1 MGVPVHPAPRI
12 AVPCSCLRLE
22 HASSCSGLRVCALLL
37 TASSQRFV
45 PSATRLPPMPLE
57 LQGDSGG
64 PVIWRS
70 PAGPA
75 GDLAVG
81 VVSWGKGCASDTP
94 GVYAD
99 VAAASQWIKNTI
111 QVGRKSGAG
120 RIGGCN
126 AEHAAA
132 VGRGRWWPEGVQLLP
147 LPSCCRRCCCPAAYV
162 VVALVPAQAGT
173 FSRLM
178 STMLAV
184 LLQWLLFEDA
194 AGRIPGP
201 GTK

>member
-1 MGVPVHPAPRI
+1 MSCGAGL
-12 AVPCSCLRLE
+12 CLRLE

-111 QVGRKSGAG
+111 Q
-120 RIGGCN
+120 
-126 AEHAAA
+126 
-132 VGRGRWWPEGVQLLP
+132 
-147 LPSCCRRCCCPAAYV
+147 
-162 VVALVPAQAGT
+162 
-173 FSRLM
+173 
-178 STMLAV
+178 
-184 LLQWLLFEDA
+184 WLLFEDA